1 MSEDNNTKAR
11 RDVAVDPVY
20 NSKLVTR
27 FINKIMYDGKK
38 SLAENIFYDAMDIV
52 EEKTG
57 ENSLEVLKEALNN
70 VMPVL
75 EVISR
80 RVGGANYQVPVE
92 VDKHRRIT
100 LGLRWLVNAARGRN
114 ERKMVDKLA
123 NEIIDAY
130 NEEGGAVRKKED
142 VHQMAEANKAF
153 AHYRW

>member
-1 MSEDNNTKAR
+1 MSDDNTKAR

-57 ENSLEVLKEALNN
+57 ENSIEVLKEALNN

-114 ERKMVDKLA
+114 ERKMVDRLA